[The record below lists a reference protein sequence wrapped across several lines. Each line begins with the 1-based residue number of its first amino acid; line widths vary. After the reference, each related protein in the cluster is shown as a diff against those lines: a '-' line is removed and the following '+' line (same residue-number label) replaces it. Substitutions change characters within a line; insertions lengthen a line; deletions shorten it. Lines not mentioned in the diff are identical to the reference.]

1 MKIKNIMIAGL
12 MLAATS
18 TFADTATQTDNNVN
32 VQTTA
37 NVTDRTQDAFSNVYE
52 KTKHSVVN
60 IRTKKTIIVNTYN
73 PLEEFL
79 FGTSGR
85 RQEKR
90 ESGSLGSG
98 FVISSDGYVMTNN
111 HVIDGSD
118 ERILCK
124 TCRFFTGS

>member
-1 MKIKNIMIAGL
+1 MKLKNIMIAGFL
-12 MLAATS
+12 LAAVGG
-18 TFADTATQTDNNVN
+18 FADTATQSNSNVN

-37 NVTDRTQDAFSNVYE
+37 NVTDRTQEAFSNVYE

-60 IRTKKTIIVNTYN
+60 IRTKKTLIVNTYN

-85 RQEKR
+85 RQERR

-98 FVISSDGYVMTNN
+98 FVISSDG
-111 HVIDGSD
+111 
-118 ERILCK
+118 
-124 TCRFFTGS
+124 